1 LYKKSAYFRGKIS
14 AGEQRHMK
22 HDTKGSANLKII
34 KLKQIVYLLLLSA
47 WICFFNFSISFL
59 FAMAS
64 FVNVV

>member
-1 LYKKSAYFRGKIS
+1 
-14 AGEQRHMK
+14 MK
-22 HDTKGSANLKII
+22 HDTKGSANLKIM
-34 KLKQIVYLLLLSA
+34 KLKKIVYLLLLSV